1 MGRGKLTATTVQ
13 TTRESVTISG
23 VADPRI
29 LQLAYE
35 LEWLGCELEYYGQKH
50 ALQGFPNRGATY
62 AVFLEKQRGVLS
74 TAEKIQREL
83 KDAIR
88 FNPKSLVG
96 VEFPLE
102 ETIDNVGEL
111 MAAVEDIKLTA
122 VKAVQNLPGKVR
134 AFTRMVNGYLETRS
148 SVSD

>member
-1 MGRGKLTATTVQ
+1 M
-13 TTRESVTISG
+13 
-23 VADPRI
+23 ADPRI

-35 LEWLGCELEYYGQKH
+35 LEWLGCELEFYGQKH
-50 ALQGFPNRGATY
+50 ALEGFPNQGEMY

-88 FNPKSLVG
+88 FNPQSLVG
-96 VEFPLE
+96 VEYPLQE
-102 ETIDNVGEL
+102 ALENVGEL

-122 VKAVQNLPGKVR
+122 VKAVQHLPNKVR
-134 AFTRMVNGYLETRS
+134 AFTRMVNDYLETRN

>member
-1 MGRGKLTATTVQ
+1 MK
-13 TTRESVTISG
+13 ESVTIDA
-23 VADPRI
+23 VAEPPI

-50 ALQGFPNRGATY
+50 ALQGFPNQGEAW

-88 FNPKSLVG
+88 FNPQSLVG
-96 VEFPLE
+96 VDFPLK
-102 ETIDNVGEL
+102 ETLENLSEL
-111 MAAVEDIKLTA
+111 IAAVEDIKLTA
-122 VKAVQNLPGKVR
+122 VQGVQNLPTKVR
-134 AFTRMVNGYLETRS
+134 AFTRMVNGYLETS
-148 SVSD
+148 TSITD

>member
-1 MGRGKLTATTVQ
+1 M
-13 TTRESVTISG
+13 
-23 VADPRI
+23 ADPRI

-35 LEWLGCELEYYGQKH
+35 LEWLGCELEFYGQKH
-50 ALQGFPNRGATY
+50 ALEGFPNQGEMY

-88 FNPKSLVG
+88 FNPQSLVG
-96 VEFPLE
+96 VEYPFQEALE
-102 ETIDNVGEL
+102 NVGEL

-122 VKAVQNLPGKVR
+122 VKAVQHLPNKVR
-134 AFTRMVNGYLETRS
+134 AFTRMVNDYLETRN

>member
-1 MGRGKLTATTVQ
+1 MNSPLRTVQ
-13 TTRESVTISG
+13 TTRESGTIGG
-23 VADPRI
+23 VAEPRI

-50 ALQGFPNRGATY
+50 ALQGFPNQGEMY
-62 AVFLEKQRGVLS
+62 AVFLDKQRGVLS

-88 FNPKSLVG
+88 FNPQSLVG
-96 VEFPLE
+96 VEFPLQE
-102 ETIDNVGEL
+102 SIESVGEL

-122 VKAVQNLPGKVR
+122 INAVQHLPNKVR

-148 SVSD
+148 SVND

>member
-13 TTRESVTISG
+13 TTRESFTISG

-122 VKAVQNLPGKVR
+122 VKAVQNLPNKVR
-134 AFTRMVNGYLETRS
+134 SFTRMVNGYLETRS

>member
-1 MGRGKLTATTVQ
+1 MAEPK
-13 TTRESVTISG
+13 
-23 VADPRI
+23 I

-50 ALQGFPNRGATY
+50 ALQGFPNEGEAWTT
-62 AVFLEKQRGVLS
+62 FLLKQRGVLS

-88 FNPKSLVG
+88 FNPQALVG
-96 VEFPLE
+96 VEFPLQ
-102 ETIDNVGEL
+102 ETLENLGEL

-122 VKAVQNLPGKVR
+122 VHAVHDLPSKVR
-134 AFTRMVNGYLETRS
+134 AFTRMVNGYLETTS
-148 SVSD
+148 TIAE

>member
-1 MGRGKLTATTVQ
+1 VRVDFPFRALQDAT
-13 TTRESVTISG
+13 ESVTICG
-23 VADPRI
+23 VGDPRI

-50 ALQGFPNRGATY
+50 ALQGFPNQGQVY
-62 AVFLEKQRGVLS
+62 AVFLDKQRGVLS

-88 FNPKSLVG
+88 FNPQSLVG
-96 VEFPLE
+96 VEFPLQ

-122 VKAVQNLPGKVR
+122 VNAVQHLPNKVR

>member
-1 MGRGKLTATTVQ
+1 MK
-13 TTRESVTISG
+13 ESVTIDA

-50 ALQGFPNRGATY
+50 ALQGFPNQGEAW

-88 FNPKSLVG
+88 FNPQSLVG
-96 VEFPLE
+96 VDFPLQ
-102 ETIDNVGEL
+102 ETLENLSEL
-111 MAAVEDIKLTA
+111 IAAVEDIKLTA
-122 VKAVQNLPGKVR
+122 VQAVQTLPTKVR
-134 AFTRMVNGYLETRS
+134 AFTRMVNGYLETS
-148 SVSD
+148 TSITD

>member
-1 MGRGKLTATTVQ
+1 
-13 TTRESVTISG
+13 
-23 VADPRI
+23 VADPPI

-50 ALQGFPNRGATY
+50 ALQGFPNQGEAW

-88 FNPKSLVG
+88 FNPESLVG
-96 VEFPLE
+96 VDFPLQ
-102 ETIDNVGEL
+102 ETLENLSEL
-111 MAAVEDIKLTA
+111 IAAVEDIKLTA
-122 VKAVQNLPGKVR
+122 VQAVQNLPTKVR
-134 AFTRMVNGYLETRS
+134 AFTRMVNGYLETS
-148 SVSD
+148 TSITD